1 MRNLLVLI
9 VLSIPAA
16 AGDLR
21 LENDSFQ
28 TLAYIREDG
37 RIEDAS
43 FHTLGYIRDDGRV
56 EDDTFHLLGYLRDG
70 RAEGDSFQTLY
81 YLEDDGRLTDDSFSC
96 VARISDD
103 GTVEDDEF
111 DVILYVDGSDDT
123 QTESI
128 AAISLS
134 LKIGKIDALSCP
146 IYLILCSR
154 PVDTASLNPQ
164 LPTLDPCPP
173 CAANI

>member
-81 YLEDDGRLTDDSFSC
+81 YLEDD
-96 VARISDD
+96 
-103 GTVEDDEF
+103 EF

-128 AAISLS
+128 AA
-134 LKIGKIDALSCP
+134 
-146 IYLILCSR
+146 YLIFFSDLLTGE
-154 PVDTASLNPQ
+154 D
-164 LPTLDPCPP
+164 D
-173 CAANI
+173 